1 MNKRYQ
7 VVIVGGGPVGVAL
20 AVELGQRGISCA
32 LVERRTEPQRIPKG
46 QNLTQRSMEH
56 FHAWGVADQVRAV
69 RILPPDFPM
78 SGIVAYRDLSNE
90 YWYAPPLREIVNSYY
105 FEENERL
112 PQYLVEDV
120 LRRRLAELGAVTA
133 RFGWAA
139 EKIEQ
144 DDNGVRVTAV
154 EQGGLAREVIEA
166 EYVVGCD
173 GGHSLV
179 RRQLGIERSGSDF
192 DQPMVLALFRSRDL
206 HEKLKRFPPRSTY
219 RVLNPDLQGYW
230 QFFGRVDVGESW
242 FFHSPVPADTTQDN
256 YDFLALLH
264 KAAGFSFVCDF
275 DYVGFWDLRIA
286 VADRY
291 QVGRAFIA
299 GDAAHSHPP
308 TDTPAVY
315 PPRRTRRPPEAP
327 ASWHI

>member
-120 LRRRLAELGAVTA
+120 LRRR
-133 RFGWAA
+133 
-139 EKIEQ
+139 
-144 DDNGVRVTAV
+144 
-154 EQGGLAREVIEA
+154 
-166 EYVVGCD
+166 
-173 GGHSLV
+173 
-179 RRQLGIERSGSDF
+179 
-192 DQPMVLALFRSRDL
+192 
-206 HEKLKRFPPRSTY
+206 
-219 RVLNPDLQGYW
+219 
-230 QFFGRVDVGESW
+230 
-242 FFHSPVPADTTQDN
+242 
-256 YDFLALLH
+256 
-264 KAAGFSFVCDF
+264 
-275 DYVGFWDLRIA
+275 
-286 VADRY
+286 
-291 QVGRAFIA
+291 
-299 GDAAHSHPP
+299 
-308 TDTPAVY
+308 
-315 PPRRTRRPPEAP
+315 
-327 ASWHI
+327 